1 MSLAEKPA
9 EPIPKAPDFDVLA
22 KAVEERVLLSD
33 RHRLSRSVEQI
44 QRRVRKKQPADRSIA
59 KLADDVARSLVIVEK
74 REQLAPAATLEA
86 HLPIAEYADEIK
98 AAIEQ
103 HQVVIVC
110 GETGSGKSTQLP
122 KLCLQLG
129 RGRRGLI
136 GHTQPRRIA
145 ARSIA
150 SRLSDEMKS
159 ALGTAVGY
167 QVRFQDRTREDTL
180 IKLMTDGILLAETQ
194 GDKFLS
200 KYDTLIIDEA
210 HERSL
215 NIDFLLGYIKRL
227 LPKRPDLKLIITS
240 ATLDAERFA
249 NHFGSD
255 AVGSPADTGPTA
267 IVPAPVVSVPGR
279 TFPVEVRYRPVE
291 ADESK
296 SNRQS
301 DWVGAAVSAACDAAR
316 SPVTDGGVGDVLVF
330 LPTERDI
337 RDVAETLRG
346 RLNSDIQSNRIE
358 VLPLYGRL
366 SVEAQNQVF
375 APTKARRIVL
385 ATNVAESS
393 LTVPNIRTVVDPGLA
408 RISRFAAKSKVQR
421 LPIEPVS
428 KASCQ
433 QRAGRCGR
441 VGPGVCIRLYSQ
453 EDFNNREDFTP
464 PEILRTNLASV
475 ILQIESLCLGHID
488 DFPFIEPPRQQAVIA
503 GTKTLFELGA
513 FDEHRRLTEIGRQL
527 SRMPVDPRIG
537 RMLIAAHDEG
547 CLADMLII
555 AAALE
560 VRDPRDRPVDKQQ
573 AADER
578 HAEFTVEGSDF
589 MTLLSMWS
597 FIHEL
602 QKSLSKSKF
611 RKALND
617 NFLSF
622 LRTREWQDVHR
633 QLKQLV
639 RELGWKETRFSA
651 DSAKKPADTAKKGRG
666 NRPPKKAKPTKR
678 EDAVHRSVL
687 AGMLSNIGRKADEGR
702 EYVGAQESR
711 FVLWPGSVLAK
722 TKPKW
727 IVAAEQV
734 ETEQRYARC
743 VGSVSPEWIE
753 PLAKHLV
760 TVSQFEPHYSE
771 NANAAMVYERVSLWG
786 MTIIAKRRTR
796 LANHDAAAAHDLFV
810 REGLAAGRYESKG
823 RFQQTN
829 RELFERIAAWQDKT
843 RRADMLLGE
852 DSAFDFYRERVPEFV
867 SDGRTFEKWRR
878 EAEAEQ
884 PDLLVMQ
891 SADLMA
897 DDQFSVSSAEF
908 PDELD
913 LGPVRYPLR
922 YSHDP
927 GGDRDGVTLVVPR
940 EAANQIDRSRLG
952 WLVPGLLEE
961 KVAAL
966 LRALPKEYRRQL
978 VPIPET
984 AKELYAEL
992 KFGQG
997 DILDQLGLLLRRR
1010 FGIFAPPEAFDVG
1023 RLPAHLHMG
1032 ISFADEVDETTGKA
1046 VPVEPDDDPD
1056 EYDRSGF
1063 TRWEFGNLPESL
1075 TQRRGGL
1082 PVIFR
1087 PALIDDHDSVSI
1099 TLLADAGEATRA
1111 TMAGLTR
1118 LFLLS
1123 ERDRIKKQI
1132 QYFPHIDRL
1141 RLLGIKFGLEPKFD
1155 GQLAWLIA
1163 SRAVFSKATIP
1174 RTEAAWSERMTLAKN
1189 QVSVAVQDVAN
1200 WLGPMFDAADVVHR
1214 AISKEKRPA
1223 FQTTI
1228 DDVSE
1233 QFQML
1238 VAPNVLVASPSGW
1251 LPHVERHLRA
1261 IQTRLGKL
1269 ESGGLKRDRQITA
1282 DIGSRWDELCTWWE
1296 QTPDGFRRP
1305 TALTQ
1310 YRWLFEEYRV
1320 MRFAQEIGTVGD
1332 ISEKKLAEARQ
1343 SAAKSLAAR
1352 GNQ

>member
-1 MSLAEKPA
+1 MSAAESQDD
-9 EPIPKAPDFDVLA
+9 PIDFDVLA
-22 KAVEERVLLSD
+22 EAVESRVLLAD
-33 RHRLSRSVEQI
+33 QHRL
-44 QRRVRKKQPADRSIA
+44 RRLVQQVRGRLSKQQPVDRSL
-59 KLADDVARSLVIVEK
+59 KRLADNVATSVAIFEK
-74 REQLAPAATLEA
+74 REQLAPAATLEQS
-86 HLPIAEYADEIK
+86 LPISEYADEIK
-98 AAIEQ
+98 AAITEN
-103 HQVVIVC
+103 QVVIVC

-150 SRLSDEMKS
+150 SRLSDEMGT

-180 IKLMTDGILLAETQ
+180 VKLMTDGILLAETQ

-249 NHFGSD
+249 AHFAPASRAD
-255 AVGSPADTGPTA
+255 SPADESQQ
-267 IVPAPVVSVPGR
+267 APVISVPGR
-279 TFPVEVRYRPVE
+279 TYPVEIRYRPVE
-291 ADESK
+291 SDDDK
-296 SNRQS
+296 PNRQS
-301 DWVGAAVSAACDAAR
+301 DWMGAAVASACDAAR
-316 SPVTDGGVGDVLVF
+316 SPITDGGVGDVLVF

-337 RDVAETLRG
+337 RDLAETLRG
-346 RLNSDIQSNRIE
+346 RLSAEIQSNRIE

-366 SVEAQNQVF
+366 SVEAQNKVF

-428 KASCQ
+428 KASCD

-441 VGPGVCIRLYSQ
+441 VGPGICIRLYSQ
-453 EDFNNREDFTP
+453 ADYNNREDFTP

-475 ILQIESLCLGHID
+475 ILQIESLGLGQIE

-513 FDEHRRLTEIGRQL
+513 FDDSRRLTEIGRQL

-537 RMLIAAHDEG
+537 RMLLAAHDEG
-547 CLADMLII
+547 CLHDMLII

-578 HAEFTVEGSDF
+578 HAQFIVEGSDF
-589 MTLLSMWS
+589 MTLLSLWT
-597 FIHEL
+597 FIHDLER
-602 QKSLSKSKF
+602 SLSKSKF
-611 RKALND
+611 RKALSD
-617 NFLSF
+617 NFLSYV
-622 LRTREWQDVHR
+622 RVREWEDVHR

-639 RELGWKETRFSA
+639 RELGWKETRFSEE
-651 DSAKKPADTAKKGRG
+651 PAEPANDQRRKGRG
-666 NRPPKKAKPTKR
+666 NRPPKKAKATKR
-678 EDAVHRSVL
+678 EDAIHRSVL
-687 AGMLSNIGRKADEGR
+687 AGMLSNLGMKADERR
-702 EYVGAQESR
+702 EYAGVQESR

-722 TKPKW
+722 AKPKW

-743 VGSVSPEWIE
+743 IGPVAPEWIE

-760 TVSQFEPHYSE
+760 TLSQFEPHYSE

-786 MTIIAKRRTR
+786 LTIVPKRRTR
-796 LANHDAAAAHDLFV
+796 LSNHDPAAAHDLFV

-823 RFQQTN
+823 DFQRKN

-852 DSAFDFYRERVPEFV
+852 DAAFDFYKERVPEFV

-878 EAEAEQ
+878 EAEATN
-884 PDLLVMQ
+884 PGLLVMQ
-891 SADLMA
+891 SGDLMA
-897 DDQFSVSSAEF
+897 EDEFSVSSDEF
-908 PDELD
+908 PDELAIGT
-913 LGPVRYPLR
+913 LRYPLR
-922 YSHDP
+922 YSHNP
-927 GGDRDGVTLVVPR
+927 GGDRDGVSLVIPR
-940 EAANQIDRSRLG
+940 EAAGQIDRSRLG

-966 LRALPKEYRRQL
+966 LRTLPKENRRQL
-978 VPIPET
+978 VPIPES
-984 AKELYAEL
+984 AKELYAEI
-992 KFGQG
+992 KFGEG
-997 DILDQLGLLLRRR
+997 DLLDQLGLLLRRK
-1010 FGIFAPPEAFDVG
+1010 FGIFAPPESFGVA
-1023 RLPAHLHMG
+1023 RLPAHLQMG
-1032 ISFADEVDETTGKA
+1032 VTFADEVESRDGSGLQTPT
-1046 VPVEPDDDPD
+1046 VPDDDPD
-1056 EYDRSGF
+1056 EYGGVGF
-1063 TRWEFGNLPESL
+1063 TSWTFGDLPESI

-1082 PVIFR
+1082 PVVFR
-1087 PALIDDHDSVSI
+1087 PALIDDGDSVS
-1099 TLLADAGEATRA
+1099 LRLMSDAGEATRS

-1118 LFLLS
+1118 LFLLA
-1123 ERDRIKKQI
+1123 ERDRIRKQI
-1132 QYFPHIDRL
+1132 QHFPQVDRM
-1141 RLLGIKFGLEPKFD
+1141 RLLGIKFGLEPKLD
-1155 GQLAWLIA
+1155 SQLAWVIA
-1163 SRAVFSKATIP
+1163 SKAVFAKATIP
-1174 RTEAAWSERMTLAKN
+1174 RTEAAWNERLALAKN
-1189 QVSVAVQDVAN
+1189 QISVAVQDMAR
-1200 WLGPMFDAADVVHR
+1200 WLGPMFNTADEVHR
-1214 AISKEKRPA
+1214 LLAREKRPA

-1228 DDVSE
+1228 HDVHE
-1233 QFQML
+1233 QFAML
-1238 VAPNVLVASPSGW
+1238 LAADVLINSPVGW

-1261 IQTRLGKL
+1261 IKTRLGKL
-1269 ESGGLKRDRQITA
+1269 ESGGLNRDRQTTA
-1282 DIGSRWDELCTWWE
+1282 SIAARWQELQHWW
-1296 QTPDGFRRP
+1296 QTAPAGPKRP
-1305 TALTQ
+1305 TALVQ

-1320 MRFAQEIGTVGD
+1320 LRFAQEVGTVGD
-1332 ISEKKLAEARQ
+1332 ISEKKITEARG
-1343 SAAKSLAAR
+1343 LAASALQQR
-1352 GNQ
+1352 S